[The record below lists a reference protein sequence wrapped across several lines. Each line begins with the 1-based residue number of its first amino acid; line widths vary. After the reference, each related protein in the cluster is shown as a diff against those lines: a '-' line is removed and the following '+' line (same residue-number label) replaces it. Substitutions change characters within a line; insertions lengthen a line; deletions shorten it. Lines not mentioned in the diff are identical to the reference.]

1 MNRKINTW
9 LLLVELK
16 KKLLLYC
23 YTEFASNQ
31 LLHKLN
37 KLFNLYTFYIYVIVI
52 CDINYF

>member
-1 MNRKINTW
+1 MASVSRI
-9 LLLVELK
+9 EK

-31 LLHKLN
+31 LLRKLN